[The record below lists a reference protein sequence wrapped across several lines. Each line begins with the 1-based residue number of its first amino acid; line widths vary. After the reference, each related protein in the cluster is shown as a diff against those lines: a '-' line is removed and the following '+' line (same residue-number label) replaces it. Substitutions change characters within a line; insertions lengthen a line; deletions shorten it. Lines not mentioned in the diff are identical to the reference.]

1 MKLAV
6 IGSRNFTDYNFFKEK
21 LEYLTQN
28 IKEDIVYVSGGCKNS
43 ADELI
48 KRYCQENSHEL
59 IEFLPDYKQYGK
71 AATHIRNSQI
81 VEFSDALIAFF
92 NGSSPGTKSILEKVK
107 KKGLKIKIVKI

>member
-6 IGSRNFTDYNFFKEK
+6 IGSRDFTEYDFFKEK

-28 IKEDIVYVSGGCKNS
+28 IEEDIVYVSGGCKNS

-48 KRYCQENSHEL
+48 KKYCKENNYEL

-92 NGSSPGTKSILEKVK
+92 NGSSPGSKSTISKAK
-107 KKGLKIKIVKI
+107 KKGLKVKIVKI